1 MTLKKSKTIRII
13 LFAIACSA
21 FAAGLSLSI
30 PAEQKRM
37 HDPSKI
43 DAKIT
48 SCESRYDDAYY
59 YVYTDYRIKNN
70 SSAALDYVEV
80 VCSFKDKNGISIGT
94 ITAKFGSVSG
104 NGLNIEKGQSEL
116 QRTYLSERQSASYH
130 NDFFVELYNNGLG
143 NVTVSYKITYA
154 KWADGYTYYGK

>member
-1 MTLKKSKTIRII
+1 MKLKKSKTIRII
-13 LFAIACSA
+13 LFAFACSA
-21 FAAGLSLSI
+21 FVAGLRLSI

-43 DAKIT
+43 DVKIT
-48 SCESRYDDAYY
+48 SCESRNDDAYY
-59 YVYTDYRIKNN
+59 YVYADYSIINN
-70 SSAALDYVEV
+70 TSATLDYVEA

-104 NGLNIEKGQSEL
+104 YGLNIEKGQSDV
-116 QRTYLSERQSASYH
+116 QRTHFSERQSAPYH
-130 NDFFVELYNNGLG
+130 DDFFVELYNNGLG